1 MFMLASIYSFCV
13 AITKIITKAAYKQNN
28 LFGFVVHYDIEI
40 WQETVGIVA
49 GAGS

>member
-13 AITKIITKAAYKQNN
+13 AITKSITKTAYKQNN
-28 LFGFVVHYDIEI
+28 LFGFVVHYDIEV

-49 GAGS
+49 KAGS